1 MSIKSLRTSRTKIK
15 SKPVEDVILF
25 TVQKNKFAIA
35 AKAVDEIRSMEG
47 IEPVRKSPRSTTS
60 KVKYALPRT
69 IKGQESVHF
78 VVDAAQHYNIADNH
92 ERLYARIMVLR
103 NSHAAVL
110 VDNAERMTRIE
121 SVISLPLAFHGA
133 ERVWYRGLAVID
145 GEVVPVVEPSSFLNM
160 EQEAVL
166 RADWLTARS
175 TATAGIVKTVHA

>member
-1 MSIKSLRTSRTKIK
+1 MAMKTLGTSRVKTK

-47 IEPVRKSPRSTTS
+47 IEPVRKSTRQSIH
-60 KVKYALPRT
+60 KVKYALET
-69 IKGQESVHF
+69 TVKGKSSVHF
-78 VVDAAQHYNIADNH
+78 VVDAAQHYHIADDH

-103 NSHAAVL
+103 NSYAAVL

-121 SVISLPLAFHGA
+121 AIISLPLAFHGE
-133 ERVWYRGLAVID
+133 ERDWYRGLAVVD
-145 GEVVPVVEPSSFLNM
+145 GDVVPVVEPTSFLSM

-166 RADWLTARS
+166 RADWLTAH
-175 TATAGIVKTVHA
+175 HAPTEVPAKAIPA